1 MLEMIQAVLADAED
15 RQTKDK
21 SVKTWLDDLQNLA
34 YDVEDLLDEFETET
48 LRRELLHQEPAAAY
62 QPSTST
68 SKFRKFIPTCCTNF
82 SPRSIQ
88 FESKMVSKM
97 EEVTARLQDIERQK
111 GLLKRKLKDVI
122 SDGKSRN
129 VRQRL
134 PSTSLVNEAEVY
146 GRQKEKEEIVELLL
160 RDDLRADDGFSVISI
175 IGMGGVGKTTLAQL
189 VYKDDRVRRRF
200 EIKAWTCVSE
210 DFDVF
215 RVTKSMLMSIS
226 NVTVNDNDLNS
237 LQEKLEKEL
246 LKKKFLFVLDDLWND
261 NYNDC
266 YFV

>member
-1 MLEMIQAVLADAED
+1 MSFIGEAVLSVSVELLIKKLASKGLELFTRHEKLKADFIKWKGMLEMIQAVLADAED
-15 RQTKDK
+15 RQTNDK

-82 SPRSIQ
+82 SPRSVQ

-111 GLLKRKLKDVI
+111 GLLKLKNVI

-129 VRQRL
+129 FRQRL

-160 RDDLRADDGFSVISI
+160 RDDLRADDRFSVISI

-189 VYKDDRVRRRF
+189 VYKHDRVRRRF
-200 EIKAWTCVSE
+200 EIKA
-210 DFDVF
+210 
-215 RVTKSMLMSIS
+215 
-226 NVTVNDNDLNS
+226 
-237 LQEKLEKEL
+237 
-246 LKKKFLFVLDDLWND
+246 
-261 NYNDC
+261 
-266 YFV
+266 